1 MELRGPGDILG
12 TAQSG
17 LPPLKLG
24 NLLLDKDL
32 MQTAREAA
40 RRIFE
45 ADPTLSR
52 PENQRFRSYIQES
65 RKLLLSQ
72 VS

>member
-24 NLLLDKDL
+24 NILLDREL
-32 MQTAREAA
+32 MGLAREAA
-40 RRIFE
+40 RRLFE

-52 PENQRFRSYIQES
+52 PENQRFRSFLVES